1 MSKNLDKIYIRD
13 LLLRCIIGVHDW
25 EREKRQDVIINIIL
39 YTDLRSASISDNIN
53 DTVDY
58 KYIKQKVVDMV
69 ESSSFM
75 LVESLAEKIAEI
87 CLENSKVK
95 KVKVSV
101 DKMGALRYAKS
112 VGVEIKRERKQN

>member
-25 EREKRQDVIINIIL
+25 EREKKQDVIINITL
-39 YTDLRSASISDNIN
+39 YADLRSASVSDNIN
-53 DTVDY
+53 DTIDY

-87 CLENSKVK
+87 CLENPKVE

-101 DKMGALRYAKS
+101 DKTGALRYAKS
-112 VGVEIKRERKQN
+112 VGVEIKRGRKQN